1 MVECIASISGKKRG
15 WDHRSAGLRM
25 CGIEL
30 ERAAE
35 VHTVPTSGAIGSA
48 DRNALESS
56 SCWRDVIVNM
66 PSRVKV
72 VGPEGYVI

>member
-1 MVECIASISGKKRG
+1 
-15 WDHRSAGLRM
+15 M